1 MRPLDTTLGGPDR
14 FFPETTSGFLSCL
27 RRSTEEGYQAA
38 LEILCRRYWK
48 PVYAYVRAAWSKT
61 NDDAKDLTQAF
72 FLWLQENGALKRFDE
87 TRGGLRPFLKVLLR
101 RFVKDQD
108 VALRRLKR
116 GGGRTLLSIE
126 AAPEL
131 DALAADP
138 RAADPE
144 ALFERVWRTELVEQA
159 VDRLR
164 QRCRDDGRGAAFA
177 VFEGYELAAE
187 SERPTYRD
195 LASRLGLTEAEV
207 RRHLAALR
215 EELLQEIRSD
225 IAQLASNELD
235 RTDEWNTLFPA

>member
-14 FFPETTSGFLSCL
+14 YFPETTSGFLSCL
-27 RRSTEEGYQAA
+27 RQATDEGYRAA

-87 TRGGLRPFLKVLLR
+87 ARGGLRPYLKVLLR
-101 RFVKDQD
+101 RFVKDRD
-108 VALRRLKR
+108 VALHRLKR
-116 GGGRTLLSIE
+116 GGHQTLLSIE
-126 AAPEL
+126 AVPDF

-138 RAADPE
+138 RAVDPE
-144 ALFERVWRTELVEQA
+144 AVFERVWRTELVEQA

-164 QRCRDDGRGAAFA
+164 RRCRDDGRTAAFA

-207 RRHLAALR
+207 RRHLNALR
-215 EELLQEIRSD
+215 EELVREIRAE
-225 IAQLASNELD
+225 IAQLAADDLE